1 MAVYD
6 SFYEFRAAP
15 FTLSPDPRFLFP
27 SRQHR
32 EALAGLTYAVRDGK
46 GFAVLTGEVGTGK
59 TMLVHALLTE
69 LGDRIRSALVFNPH
83 LSRRDLYLHLLAEF
97 RLPPQGSTLAC
108 VRALQQLLLD
118 QFQAGVRVVVIIDEA
133 HALSEEV
140 LEEVRLLSNFET
152 SRDKLLQ
159 VLLIGQ
165 PELMERLR
173 SPRLRQ
179 LRQRIALRFTLEP
192 LEFDETVAYV
202 RSRLATAGGRPT
214 LFLPGAYTALY
225 RFSGGLPRLINIL
238 CDHALLSG
246 FARDQLEIGPALVRR
261 AASDLGLRALTR
273 VGIRQRLR
281 SRRYLRT
288 DAAEAPEGAGLPL
301 LETSE

>member
-6 SFYEFRAAP
+6 SFYQFGAAP

-32 EALAGLTYAVRDGK
+32 EALAGLIYAVQDGR

-69 LGDRIRSALVFNPH
+69 LGERVRSALVFHPH
-83 LSRRDLYLHLLAEF
+83 LSRRDLYPHLLAEF
-97 RLPPQGSTLAC
+97 QLPPQESTLAS
-108 VRALQQLLLD
+108 VRALQKLLLD

-133 HALSEEV
+133 HALPRDV

-165 PELMERLR
+165 PELLERLR
-173 SPRLRQ
+173 SPELRQ
-179 LRQRIALRFTLEP
+179 LRQRIAVRCTLGP
-192 LEFDETVAYV
+192 LEFSETAAYV
-202 RSRLATAGGRPT
+202 RSRLATAGGRPA
-214 LFLPGAYTALY
+214 LFLPGAYATLH

-261 AASDLGLRALTR
+261 AATDLGLRPLVR
-273 VGIRQRLR
+273 VGLWQRLQN
-281 SRRYLRT
+281 RRHLQT
-288 DAAEAPEGAGLPL
+288 DSDEAREGGGLPL